1 MRNSTKDIVT
11 TVEPTRV
18 VSFAC
23 PPPAVGVS
31 GLLSVNGMSI
41 ANGLRGVNGLS
52 GVNGLRSVNDLLS
65 VSTVA
70 VVDVPQRTSARLRP
84 SSRQWAAL
92 GRITAEG
99 AGYVGSDLVAGVIA
113 GTERRPAAAPAAAA
127 QRTTSTARTAR
138 FTQNKQL
145 HLMSR
150 RDPCSWRPPV

>member
-1 MRNSTKDIVT
+1 MRKLIVDIVT

-23 PPPAVGVS
+23 PPPVV
-31 GLLSVNGMSI
+31 
-41 ANGLRGVNGLS
+41 GVNGLLP
-52 GVNGLRSVNDLLS
+52 VP
-65 VSTVA
+65 TVA
-70 VVDVPQRTSARLRP
+70 VVGVPQGTSAGLRP

-99 AGYVGSDLVAGVIA
+99 AGYGFGSDLVSGLRGA
-113 GTERRPAAAPAAAA
+113 ERRPAAAPAAAA
-127 QRTTSTARTAR
+127 AQRTTITARNAR
-138 FTQNKQL
+138 STQSKQL

>member
-1 MRNSTKDIVT
+1 VRNSTESIVT
-11 TVEPTRV
+11 TVEPTWV

-31 GLLSVNGMSI
+31 GLLSVNGVPS
-41 ANGLRGVNGLS
+41 VNGLHS
-52 GVNGLRSVNDLLS
+52 VNGLLPVP
-65 VSTVA
+65 TVA

-99 AGYVGSDLVAGVIA
+99 VGYVGSDLVAGVIA
-113 GTERRPAAAPAAAA
+113 GTERRQAAAPTAA

>member
-1 MRNSTKDIVT
+1 MRNSTIDIVT

-23 PPPAVGVS
+23 PQSA
-31 GLLSVNGMSI
+31 
-41 ANGLRGVNGLS
+41 AGVNGLP
-52 GVNGLRSVNDLLS
+52 GVSALLP
-65 VSTVA
+65 VPTVA
-70 VVDVPQRTSARLRP
+70 VVEVPQRTSVRLRP

-99 AGYVGSDLVAGVIA
+99 VGYVGSDLVSGVIA
-113 GTERRPAAAPAAAA
+113 GTERRQAAAPAAA
-127 QRTTSTARTAR
+127 QRTTSTARNAR
-138 FTQNKQL
+138 FTQSKQL

>member
-1 MRNSTKDIVT
+1 VRKLTADIVT
-11 TVEPTRV
+11 TVQPTGV

-23 PPPAVGVS
+23 PPPVVGIS
-31 GLLSVNGMSI
+31 ALLPVP
-41 ANGLRGVNGLS
+41 
-52 GVNGLRSVNDLLS
+52 
-65 VSTVA
+65 TVA
-70 VVDVPQRTSARLRP
+70 VADVPQRTTAGLRP

-99 AGYVGSDLVAGVIA
+99 VGYAGSDLVSGARGA
-113 GTERRPAAAPAAAA
+113 ERRQAAAPAAAA
-127 QRTTSTARTAR
+127 QRTISTARNAR